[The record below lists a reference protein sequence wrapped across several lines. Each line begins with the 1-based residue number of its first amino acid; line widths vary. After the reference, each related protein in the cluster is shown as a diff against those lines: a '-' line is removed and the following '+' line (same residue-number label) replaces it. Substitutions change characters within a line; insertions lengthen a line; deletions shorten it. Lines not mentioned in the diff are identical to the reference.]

1 VSGVER
7 GANPGVGAGA
17 GFGVD
22 RSAWGAAVPAPGA
35 PAGPAAFEL
44 HGAGVVYA
52 GRAALAD
59 ADLAVAAGESLALVG
74 PSGAGKTTL
83 LRLLN
88 ASVAPTSGAVCV
100 DYRRLD
106 ALSPAELR
114 AVRARIGFVHQDLA
128 LVPNVRVLANV
139 LSGRLGRQSF
149 LASARSLL
157 LPARGEVERAAA
169 ILERVGIGEKLY
181 QRTDSL
187 SGGQRQRVALARAL
201 YQDPAAL
208 LLDEPVSSVDPARAR
223 DLVEL
228 VAAISRERGIT
239 LIVSIHDIELARAHF
254 PRLVGLRGGRIAFD
268 APTSRVAAEDLAAL
282 YALEGLERV
291 EPQRAV

>member
-1 VSGVER
+1 LQDAHLVVE
-7 GANPGVGAGA
+7 PGEA
-17 GFGVD
+17 
-22 RSAWGAAVPAPGA
+22 
-35 PAGPAAFEL
+35 
-44 HGAGVVYA
+44 
-52 GRAALAD
+52 
-59 ADLAVAAGESLALVG
+59 LALVG
-74 PSGAGKTTL
+74 PSGSGKTTL

-88 ASVAPTSGAVCV
+88 ASLAPTSGAVCV
-100 DYRRLD
+100 DDQRLD

-139 LSGRLGRQSF
+139 LSGRIGRQSF
-149 LASARSLL
+149 LASARSLVW
-157 LPARGEVERAAA
+157 PARAEVERAAA

-208 LLDEPVSSVDPARAR
+208 LLDEPVSSVDPARAQN
-223 DLVEL
+223 LVEL
-228 VAAISRERGIT
+228 VTAISREEGIT
-239 LIVSIHDIELARAHF
+239 LLVSIHDIELARVCF
-254 PRLVGLRGGRIAFD
+254 PRLVGLRAGRVSFD
-268 APTSRVAAEDLAAL
+268 ARTDEVEARDLAAL

-291 EPQRAV
+291 EPARSS